1 MDSPSQRQP
10 RLAYADAPSPDTQA
24 FPHGSSAEI
33 RTGLP
38 TPSDS
43 SLEKERPMRL
53 AASTAPSMERRGV
66 AAPPDGLIPESVKMP
81 YSNVRP
87 DGLIPGV
94 SQQRGESQDLPD
106 EELRQLLTRARVSRW
121 ADHIG

>member
-1 MDSPSQRQP
+1 
-10 RLAYADAPSPDTQA
+10 
-24 FPHGSSAEI
+24 
-33 RTGLP
+33 
-38 TPSDS
+38 
-43 SLEKERPMRL
+43 MRL

-94 SQQRGESQDLPD
+94 SQEHGESRDLPD
-106 EELRQLLTRARVSRW
+106 EELRLLLNRARVSRW
-121 ADHIG
+121 ADHIMELGAVCIQDVAMT